1 MNDKTIVDFPK
12 LDLID
17 MRCLT
22 LGSYQI
28 KQSLQYTKEHLSKAG
43 DYDIQICNDPDKP

>member
-1 MNDKTIVDFPK
+1 MNDKSIVDFPK

-17 MRCLT
+17 MRRLK

-28 KQSLQYTKEHLSKAG
+28 KQSLQYTKEHMSKTG
-43 DYDIQICNDPDKP
+43 DYDI